1 MSAYGELCP
10 KADAFIDESRLST
23 DWSRITLGL
32 DRPTPR
38 TRLFGSFEDESSAE
52 IFIQHPLRNQNLNST
67 PKCHLYMVRSE
78 MRTLPDYCQRLA
90 KVRMVRI
97 VDRGGAQTMGS
108 VWVLC
113 REQ

>member
-1 MSAYGELCP
+1 MSAYRGLCP
-10 KADAFIDESRLST
+10 KADGFIDESRLST

-38 TRLFGSFEDESSAE
+38 TRLFGRFEHESSAE

-78 MRTLPDYCQRLA
+78 MRTLPDYLIRSPPVPRFRQRL
-90 KVRMVRI
+90 
-97 VDRGGAQTMGS
+97 
-108 VWVLC
+108 W
-113 REQ
+113 